1 MAEQNPNEAKSI
13 PKDVQRVLYN
23 LNEEDKEF
31 LRKVIS
37 EKGELNA
44 EALENV
50 SGGVD
55 YKKYG
60 TKLSKAGTTA
70 FNWLKNNYGKVA
82 MSAGV
87 VLPFVAGGI
96 AGFFI
101 ARTYMKKYLKKNPPI
116 NEQMIKTMMS
126 GMGRTPTQKQ
136 VNQMMKQMNKFM

>member
-55 YKKYG
+55 YKKYC

-70 FNWLKNNYGKVA
+70 FNWIKNHKLVSGAGIV
-82 MSAGV
+82 AGV
-87 VLPFVAGGI
+87 VVAGYIYRDKIFGK
-96 AGFFI
+96 GN
-101 ARTYMKKYLKKNPPI
+101 TKQEES
-116 NEQMIKTMMS
+116 NE
-126 GMGRTPTQKQ
+126 
-136 VNQMMKQMNKFM
+136 

>member
-1 MAEQNPNEAKSI
+1 MLEQNPNEAKSI

-96 AGFFI
+96 AGYI
-101 ARTYMKKYLKKNPPI
+101 WKD
-116 NEQMIKTMMS
+116 EIKEFLLPRENGSDDSEYTENVS
-126 GMGRTPTQKQ
+126 DL
-136 VNQMMKQMNKFM
+136 MNY

>member
-96 AGFFI
+96 AGYIWKDEIKEFLLP
-101 ARTYMKKYLKKNPPI
+101 RE
-116 NEQMIKTMMS
+116 NESDDSEYTENVS
-126 GMGRTPTQKQ
+126 DL
-136 VNQMMKQMNKFM
+136 MNY